1 MSNTFLNCNYEKWTY
16 QLRVVHVVQN
26 IEQYFCRIYTLCIQ
40 KVKSEDILH
49 HK

>member
-26 IEQYFCRIYTLCIQ
+26 IEQNLDTMHT
-40 KVKSEDILH
+40 KG
-49 HK
+49 